1 MGGRGRVKRQQVD
14 TEDGWTVITH
24 GLSKLSVGGHG
35 GKKEKGKGGKSNA
48 HAGSMPEL
56 VQGLTA
62 EKLLLDFE
70 NRTEKWKTTACA
82 QQLGS
87 LLGKREWGVETAV
100 CIGIGSFSRDW
111 EHRHRAMWQLVLFMA
126 VVKHC
131 TSLLPSRIH
140 IYVCTEPDHEQCA
153 TPTQR

>member
-24 GLSKLSVGGHG
+24 GLSKLSVGGGH
-35 GKKEKGKGGKSNA
+35 GKKKGNGKEGRSNA

-62 EKLLLDFE
+62 EKLLQDFE

-82 QQLGS
+82 QNLGGV
-87 LLGKREWGVETAV
+87 LGKREWGVENAV

-131 TSLLPSRIH
+131 MSFLSPKRIC
-140 IYVCTEPDHEQCA
+140 IYICTE
-153 TPTQR
+153 T